1 MAKHDDAAAG
11 TVNIDRALKA
21 YALAP
26 LAALLLPFYWLYE
39 GRASHTA
46 PLSTCRC
53 ATSSLKKQEKDFLI
67 SAARFP

>member
-39 GRASHTA
+39 GRASHRSVVDLPVRYVVAQKT
-46 PLSTCRC
+46 
-53 ATSSLKKQEKDFLI
+53 K
-67 SAARFP
+67 